1 MTNKITFPYMKNH
14 LLKAIGIE
22 TKRMKL
28 ARLNS
33 GDNADWLKDHPDP
46 SVHQFVIKFEY
57 EVKDKIL
64 FLSGSNINPR
74 VNQKVLK
81 NYSTRWW
88 EYELQNKHKL
98 QEALKKF
105 GFEEN
110 EDRYSFFID
119 KVSDIEEA
127 SRIVQEFKDAFYPDA
142 GETASNKG
150 TYDEGYTDPYGNS
163 VVNNPDY
170 DYHYFYFYTKLE
182 PLKSK
187 IKKLRGRITYSDLND
202 IDVWFGILRKD
213 YKFFIVLFNWG
224 YWWYYDVPRVPQNQW
239 EDVLFWPEIKW
250 EYSKSKMKNKGYW
263 EKKEE
268 AEVFNASLTLPEG
281 CEL

>member
-1 MTNKITFPYMKNH
+1 MKNRF
-14 LLKAIGIE
+14 LTSIGLP
-22 TKRMKL
+22 TKQWKL
-28 ARLNS
+28 ARKEEKNQE
-33 GDNADWLKDHPDP
+33 NADWLKDHPDP

-64 FLSGSNINPR
+64 FLSGSNMNPR

-81 NYSTRWW
+81 NYSTRYW

-98 QEALKKF
+98 TEALRKF
-105 GFEEN
+105 GFQK

-127 SRIVQEFKDAFYPDA
+127 YRIVQEFKGAFYPDA
-142 GETASNKG
+142 GETATNKG
-150 TYDEGYTDPYGNS
+150 TYDEGYTDEYGNS
-163 VVNNPDY
+163 VVNNPEY

-182 PLKSK
+182 PLRANRDVRKF
-187 IKKLRGRITYSDLND
+187 RGWITYSDLTD

-224 YWWYYDVPRVPQNQW
+224 YWWYYDVPRVPQDDFR
-239 EDVLFWPEIKW
+239 DVLFWPEIKW
-250 EYSKSKMKNKGYW
+250 EYDKSTMKNKGYW
-263 EKKEE
+263 KKKEE
-268 AEVFNASLTLPEG
+268 NNDK
-281 CEL
+281 